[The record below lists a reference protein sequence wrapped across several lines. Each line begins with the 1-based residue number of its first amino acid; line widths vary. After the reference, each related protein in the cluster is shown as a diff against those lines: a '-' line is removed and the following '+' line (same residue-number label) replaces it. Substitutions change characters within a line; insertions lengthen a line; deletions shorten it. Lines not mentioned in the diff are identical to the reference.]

1 MEKWIIQLLLI
12 LGLGLGLGPVDWSV
26 AEEVAGDGP
35 VEVSVDINSADAET
49 LAVALEG
56 IGYAKAEA
64 IVRYREQY
72 GRFYSAEELTAV
84 KGIGRSTVE
93 KNRTRITLQ

>member
-12 LGLGLGLGPVDWSV
+12 LGFGFGLGLVGWSV
-26 AEEVAGDGP
+26 AEEVAGDGT

-49 LAVALEG
+49 LAVVLEG
-56 IGYAKAEA
+56 IGYSKAEA

-93 KNRTRITLQ
+93 KNRARIILQ

>member
-12 LGLGLGLGPVDWSV
+12 LGFGLGLGLVGWSV
-26 AEEVAGDGP
+26 AEEVAGD
-35 VEVSVDINSADAET
+35 VTAEVSVDINSADAAT
-49 LAVALEG
+49 LAVVLEG
-56 IGYAKAEA
+56 IGSAKAEA

-84 KGIGRSTVE
+84 KGIGHSTVE
-93 KNRTRITLQ
+93 KNKARIILQ

>member
-1 MEKWIIQLLLI
+1 MEKWIINLLLI
-12 LGLGLGLGPVDWSV
+12 LGLGLGYVGGPM
-26 AEEVAGDGP
+26 AEEFAENGVVD
-35 VEVSVDINSADAET
+35 VSVDINTADAKT
-49 LAVALEG
+49 LALALEG
-56 IGYAKAEA
+56 VGLSKAEA

-93 KNRTRITLQ
+93 KNRTRILLQ